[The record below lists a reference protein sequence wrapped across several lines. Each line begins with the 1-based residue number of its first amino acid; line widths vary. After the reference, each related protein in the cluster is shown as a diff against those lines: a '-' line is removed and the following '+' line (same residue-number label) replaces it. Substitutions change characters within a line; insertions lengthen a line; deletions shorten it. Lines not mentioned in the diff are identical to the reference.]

1 MNEYGTIEIT
11 KCRRIQMAHSVG
23 KTIAKLRKE
32 KGWTQAELAEKIGLT
47 DKAVSKWESDNGLPD
62 TTIFPTLAEIFGV
75 SIDYLMTGPKEHINS
90 VNNMSIN
97 NMKAISVEEQEKKIA
112 ETIHN
117 GIINIDEL
125 LATKDFQ
132 LIKKGILENPIHPF
146 ELDFAQIKNLYE
158 ALENKNWRELF
169 VYSVDNKDIEN
180 NFTRQNMAKSIIN
193 NNSEDV
199 KSHIDNI
206 AKTLVEKWNTSYDR
220 YGSYNR
226 KTYSSPNYIRLRND
240 SRTPNLYSLQNIY
253 DYLNKY
259 KQQVI
264 EDASLKWDKEKTVG
278 NLTKEYFNT
287 ELSNGNIEIVIIK
300 LCVRL
305 EAILKSDYHYEGDFA
320 DMLKRYCDEHGSE
333 DDDWGYSQESNFV
346 KYLHKL
352 RKQRNSIVHSE
363 KIDEQMTESEI
374 NFCIDYICNM
384 G

>member
-1 MNEYGTIEIT
+1 MS
-11 KCRRIQMAHSVG
+11 HSVG
-23 KTIAKLRKE
+23 KAIAKLRKE
-32 KGWTQAELAEKIGLT
+32 NGWTQAELAEKIGLT

-75 SIDYLMTGPKEHINS
+75 SIDYLMTGPKKKNEFVNS
-90 VNNMSIN
+90 TLNNKKVLS
-97 NMKAISVEEQEKKIA
+97 EEAQEKKIA
-112 ETIHN
+112 ETIHD

-132 LIKKGILENPIHPF
+132 LIKKGILDYPIHPF
-146 ELDFAQIKNLYE
+146 ELDYARIKNLHK
-158 ALENKNWRELF
+158 AFENKNWRELF
-169 VYSVDNKDIEN
+169 VYVIDNEDIEDKIE
-180 NFTRQNMAKSIIN
+180 RRNMAIAIIN
-193 NNSEDV
+193 NNPDAI
-199 KSHIDNI
+199 KKHIDNI
-206 AKTLVEKWNTSYDR
+206 GNSFVAKWNASCDPYR
-220 YGSYNR
+220 AYGKKR
-226 KTYSSPNYIRLRND
+226 YSSPNSIEVRNN
-240 SRTPNLYSLQNIY
+240 SRTANLYGLENIS

-264 EDASLKWDKEKTVG
+264 EDASLKWDKEKTIG

-287 ELSNGNIEIVIIK
+287 ELSKGNIEIVIIK

-333 DDDWGYSQESNFV
+333 DDGWGYSQECEFV

-352 RKQRNSIVHSE
+352 RKQRNNIVHSE
-363 KIDEQMTESEI
+363 KSDEQMTSSEI